1 MNEYIHTCVN
11 TYIHKYIYT
20 YTHANT
26 HTYII
31 YPHTYIHMHIHS
43 VWGNFQRGVYLG
55 GFRGKI
61 LDTITMERVHS
72 SISNTA
78 RNINL
83 QRTHFDPFYFYLLSE
98 HVCCKFLLFQFF
110 SI

>member
-31 YPHTYIHMHIHS
+31 HTHTYTHA
-43 VWGNFQRGVYLG
+43 FRLG
-55 GFRGKI
+55 KFPEGSLPRRIPGENSGYHHYGKG
-61 LDTITMERVHS
+61 S
-72 SISNTA
+72 QF
-78 RNINL
+78 NI
-83 QRTHFDPFYFYLLSE
+83 
-98 HVCCKFLLFQFF
+98 
-110 SI
+110 